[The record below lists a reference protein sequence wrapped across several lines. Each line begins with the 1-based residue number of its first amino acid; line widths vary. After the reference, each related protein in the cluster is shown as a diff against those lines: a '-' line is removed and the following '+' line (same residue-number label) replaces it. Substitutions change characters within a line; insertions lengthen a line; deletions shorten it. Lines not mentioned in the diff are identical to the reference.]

1 MNKRYYE
8 SLQETIYTKKLD
20 NGLTVFLLP
29 KLEMSKTYG
38 IFSTD
43 YGSIDQTFIPLG
55 NQEKTTVPEGVAHF
69 LEHKLFEKEDRDVF
83 ADFSKQGASANAFT
97 SFTQTAYLFAST
109 EYVEKNISTLMD
121 FVQDPYFSD
130 ESVEKEKGIISQ
142 EIKMYDDQPDW
153 QSFMG
158 TLRGLFQ
165 NHPVNIDI
173 AGTVESIHSITK
185 EDLYTCY
192 HTFYHPENMILF
204 LTGNFDVE
212 NIMTLIEN
220 NQKQKSFKKMSD
232 IYRELPEEPKEV
244 AMKENKVIMP
254 VTVPKCTIGIKESTA
269 HLKGQDFLQREL
281 LQEMILS
288 YYFSKG
294 GEFYQILYEEDLIDQ
309 SFFYET
315 NLDRGFG
322 YSIIGGNTH
331 HPNVFS
337 ERVKEL
343 LLSTKDNVIS
353 TEDMTRMKKKKIGQ
367 IFQGMNSLEF
377 IANRYIHYHT
387 FGIDFFE
394 LPSMIQSL
402 TKTDVD
408 NFLRHWIEEDRL
420 TVCKIMAE

>member
-97 SFTQTAYLFAST
+97 SFTQTAYLFTST
-109 EYVEKNISTLMD
+109 EHVEKNISTLMD